1 MFFWFCLT
9 YFLPVVQ
16 TLAHNSTATLSV
28 IKDYLINKLQRES
41 LQIEDDDRKIRQY
54 REETAHLRSEIQELK
69 SRCVS
74 FRNTWD
80 LIMKSVQRRNWP
92 DFALTALRS
101 SRRPS
106 AACAT
111 AHLSSLQCTS
121 CVVTRFTSTASRAM
135 LKARP
140 SVPLARQRT
149 ERSWT
154 CYELRTKKGTCTIIL
169 IDRYHRFLWDH
180 WRFGFLLV
188 PLCEHW

>member
-74 FRNTWD
+74 FRNT
-80 LIMKSVQRRNWP
+80 
-92 DFALTALRS
+92 
-101 SRRPS
+101 
-106 AACAT
+106 
-111 AHLSSLQCTS
+111 
-121 CVVTRFTSTASRAM
+121 
-135 LKARP
+135 
-140 SVPLARQRT
+140 
-149 ERSWT
+149 
-154 CYELRTKKGTCTIIL
+154 
-169 IDRYHRFLWDH
+169 
-180 WRFGFLLV
+180 
-188 PLCEHW
+188 